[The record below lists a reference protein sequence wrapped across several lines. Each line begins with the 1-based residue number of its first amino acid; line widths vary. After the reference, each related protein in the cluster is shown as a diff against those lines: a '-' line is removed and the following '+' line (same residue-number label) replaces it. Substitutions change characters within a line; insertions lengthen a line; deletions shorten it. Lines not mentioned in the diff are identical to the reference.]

1 MTVFLACE
9 TDFEVN
15 APWKETA
22 IIYGLLDQT
31 VDTQRVII
39 FKSFLGQESAFTM
52 AQEADSFY
60 YSKDDL
66 EVFLY
71 GLDNDG
77 ATIQEIELKYHLT
90 NNRFNSGFDT
100 IFSTEYSVEYI
111 TSEPLNQSLTYHLY
125 VHNLSQK
132 FHLECQNFFQK

>member
-77 ATIQEIELKYHLT
+77 DTIQEIELKYHLT
-90 NNRFNSGFDT
+90 NNRFN
-100 IFSTEYSVEYI
+100 
-111 TSEPLNQSLTYHLY
+111 
-125 VHNLSQK
+125 
-132 FHLECQNFFQK
+132 